1 MRKVYLDNNATTPLH
16 PKVLDAML
24 PYYTEL
30 YGNPSSIHNFGRE
43 VWGSLVDARE
53 SVAKLLGC
61 SPSEIYFTS
70 GGTESDNMAII
81 GTALA
86 NVGRGNHI
94 ITSSIEHHA
103 ILASCQYLGNN
114 GFEVTYLPV
123 DSYGFVDPDD
133 LKRAIRK
140 GTILVSIMHINN
152 ETGVIQDIPGLAAI
166 AKAAGA
172 YFHTDAVQ
180 SAGKVGLSVDG
191 LGVDMLSASAHKI
204 NGPKGSGLIFIRKGT
219 RVQPRMYGGKHE
231 GAMRAGTENVAGIIG
246 LTKAL
251 ELSCGMIASELER
264 YRKFSSRFWNALN
277 EIIPNVVLNGPLD
290 EGRLQN
296 TLNITFKGIEGEA
309 IILSLDLTGIAVAS
323 GSACTSGS
331 TEPSHV
337 LRAMGV
343 EPWIARGSL
352 RISFGKFTTDE
363 DIDYALEQI
372 PPIVERLRKISPVV
386 SHN

>member
-309 IILSLDLTGIAVAS
+309 IILSLDLAGIAVAS

-343 EPWIARGSL
+343 
-352 RISFGKFTTDE
+352 
-363 DIDYALEQI
+363 
-372 PPIVERLRKISPVV
+372 
-386 SHN
+386 